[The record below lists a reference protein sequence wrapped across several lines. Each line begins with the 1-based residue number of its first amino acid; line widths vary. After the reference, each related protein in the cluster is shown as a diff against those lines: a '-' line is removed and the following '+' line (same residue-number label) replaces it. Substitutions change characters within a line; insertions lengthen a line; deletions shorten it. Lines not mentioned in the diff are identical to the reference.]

1 MQELKILTGI
11 VIACTLGVVVSLG
24 GGIYTAWK
32 QNKEYKSQ
40 LIPDEKLAVPATA
53 Q

>member
-1 MQELKILTGI
+1 MQELKILSGI
-11 VIACTLGVVVSLG
+11 VIACSLGVVVSLG

-32 QNKEYKSQ
+32 ENKEYKQ
-40 LIPDEKLAVPATA
+40 QVIPAEKVAVPATA

>member
-1 MQELKILTGI
+1 MQELKMLTG
-11 VIACTLGVVVSLG
+11 VVVVCALGVVVSLG

-32 QNKEYKSQ
+32 EHKEYSEKV
-40 LIPDEKLAVPATA
+40 IPAEQVPVPATA